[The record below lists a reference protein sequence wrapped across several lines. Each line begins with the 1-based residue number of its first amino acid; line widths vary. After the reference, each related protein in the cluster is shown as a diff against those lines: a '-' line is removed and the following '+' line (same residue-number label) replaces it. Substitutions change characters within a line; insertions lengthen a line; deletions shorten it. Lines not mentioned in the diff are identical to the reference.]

1 MWLPIPD
8 TKDEEM
14 KKALSQWSRELSYFE
29 NVSLEQINNLK
40 DVIQALEKEVSELK
54 NGGDA

>member
-1 MWLPIPD
+1 
-8 TKDEEM
+8 M

-40 DVIQALEKEVSELK
+40 NVIQALEKEVSELK